1 MMNFLVTSFKP
12 AGVFSLTGCFFLSHK
27 TKISKISFNL
37 RGKNEQKNN
46 L

>member
-1 MMNFLVTSFKP
+1 MNFLVTVFKP
-12 AGVFSLTGCFFLSHK
+12 VGVFSLTGCFFLSPK

-37 RGKNEQKNN
+37 RGKHERKNN